1 MGSLAENLA
10 PPYYAAILDETQD
23 GLGSAENGGPADHMV
38 TLATCQPGFLGLE
51 TAHDGHGRR
60 VTVSYWENIAAIECW
75 KAAGDNRLHERF
87 GVGLADACD
96 IWITRV
102 DEPGRFAGLMQ
113 DVVLAARDVEFRG
126 LGAFLFAA
134 ILSLAGLLP

>member
-10 PPYYAAILDETQD
+10 PPYYAAILDQAQD
-23 GLGSAENGGPADHMV
+23 GLGTAENGAPADHMV

-51 TAHDGHGRR
+51 TAHNEHGRR
-60 VTVSYWENIAAIECW
+60 VTVSYWEDIAAIEGW
-75 KAAGDNRLHERF
+75 KAAGDSRLHEQF
-87 GVGLADACD
+87 GIGLADACD

-102 DEPGRFAGLMQ
+102 EEPSHFAGLMQ
-113 DVVLAARDVEFRG
+113 DVVLAGRDVEFRG